1 MYNYDVQSKD
11 ISRRH
16 RVQVGLYIMRMYE
29 PVQIEMTFYEAR
41 ANADGSISITLISSV
56 NAGFSL
62 TVIVS
67 TKDFLSRTQKYTII
81 VDNSVFGGAEDLD
94 IFVRYSMNKISNDRT
109 FFTDSNGVDL
119 MERKY
124 DPTRPTEMSYYP
136 ATKLIRI
143 QDTKSSRSATVIVD
157 RAVGVSSTQEGI
169 IDVIILRIN
178 HGRDMM
184 GANVN
189 KWLNESFSTVHSL
202 DISNL
207 ENDLSYRRQQILDD
221 SPILYAEILN
231 ATADSIMKGLAEE
244 KANKTSTATSRNE
257 TNPYIRDLLDIRS
270 DGLMYR
276 VYNMHDKE
284 PHTIKNITE
293 HVKRIYGIDR
303 PIHIEER
310 SIDYNNNISYV
321 TDHNYR
327 WRNSTRI
334 KEAYNEETYN
344 DTIILKPLKMKTYKI
359 FIP

>member
-1 MYNYDVQSKD
+1 MFLNQKEDHVDSNSYRQ
-11 ISRRH
+11 
-16 RVQVGLYIMRMYE
+16 Q
-29 PVQIEMTFYEAR
+29 QIE
-41 ANADGSISITLISSV
+41 
-56 NAGFSL
+56 
-62 TVIVS
+62 
-67 TKDFLSRTQKYTII
+67 
-81 VDNSVFGGAEDLD
+81 
-94 IFVRYSMNKISNDRT
+94 
-109 FFTDSNGVDL
+109 
-119 MERKY
+119 
-124 DPTRPTEMSYYP
+124 
-136 ATKLIRI
+136 
-143 QDTKSSRSATVIVD
+143 
-157 RAVGVSSTQEGI
+157 
-169 IDVIILRIN
+169 
-178 HGRDMM
+178 
-184 GANVN
+184 
-189 KWLNESFSTVHSL
+189 
-202 DISNL
+202 
-207 ENDLSYRRQQILDD
+207 DD

-244 KANKTSTATSRNE
+244 KANKTSTVTSRNE

-293 HVKRIYGIDR
+293 HVKRTYGIDR

-359 FIP
+359 FIPEDN